1 MEMGQYYGNRLTS
14 LSYTMDTF
22 IIQLNQ
28 EDDGELEYARVDV
41 ERNNILL
48 TPWTQKW
55 MLFRNWA
62 LVLWTLITKRQT
74 LWASVAK
81 QRKICK
87 VQREV
92 IVREKARGGLG
103 IGSLIWKQIK
113 LCYSSG
119 YRG

>member
-22 IIQLNQ
+22 II
-28 EDDGELEYARVDV
+28 EDDGELESARVDV

-48 TPWTQKW
+48 TLWTQKW

-87 VQREV
+87 VQWKV
-92 IVREKARGGLG
+92 IVREKARRGLG
-103 IGSLIWKQIK
+103 IGSFWKQIK

-119 YRG
+119 GYRG